1 LISKLSNC
9 QKQKQQVINL
19 TNNTNIVEII
29 KSKISLELLC
39 SNQKIENIKLVSTD
53 NREYLFNKLIG
64 ESPKLVFFFS
74 MLNCNSCIERE
85 LERIRQIE
93 KQIGKDNII
102 ILAADFED
110 YALSAYAG
118 FKRLDCLKFKT
129 TATNIGFQ
137 MEENNILFYFVV
149 NRDLI
154 ATNIFVPIVEFPE
167 ITEFYLNGVHATFF
181 NL

>member
-1 LISKLSNC
+1 LVIIFIIINVVLISKLSNC

-118 FKRLDCLKFKT
+118 TSMPPSGFGKASPGHSTLALSSFASTCCP
-129 TATNIGFQ
+129 TNAWSCFCGSGTSQ
-137 MEENNILFYFVV
+137 PAPTSL
-149 NRDLI
+149 
-154 ATNIFVPIVEFPE
+154 PK
-167 ITEFYLNGVHATFF
+167 IT
-181 NL
+181 